1 MGRIPLFGR
10 VFLIKRNPFLSKT
23 YEDVV
28 ADGTV
33 EVKKEWVLARP
44 PPWFGKPERLSE
56 AQLEQILRF
65 AEVAMRTKGMKAS
78 PRLRVIKQTLKR
90 MGPTG
95 KAKARVPRFTMP
107 AILQIAEGKG
117 IKVPDELKELVSKRL
132 EELKLPAPT
141 PAPAPT
147 APPTPK
153 PAVLKP

>member
-1 MGRIPLFGR
+1 MARITLFGH
-10 VFLIKRNPFLSKT
+10 VYLIKRNPFLSDT
-23 YEDVV
+23 YASVV

-33 EVKKEWVLARP
+33 KVKKEWILSRP
-44 PPWFGKPERLSE
+44 APWFGNPGKLSV

-65 AEVAMRTKGMKAS
+65 ARVAMETRGMKA
-78 PRLRVIKQTLKR
+78 PDRLKTIKQTLKQ

-107 AILQIAEGKG
+107 AIIQIATEKG
-117 IKVPDELKELVSKRL
+117 IKVSDELKAMVEKRAG
-132 EELKLPAPT
+132 EIKV

-147 APPTPK
+147 APPTVR

>member
-44 PPWFGKPERLSE
+44 PPWFGNPKRLSE

-65 AEVAMRTKGMKAS
+65 AKVAMETKGMKGSA
-78 PRLRVIKQTLKR
+78 RLRVIKQTLK
-90 MGPTG
+90 GKPTG
-95 KAKARVPRFTMP
+95 KAKARVSRFTMP
-107 AILQIAEGKG
+107 AIIQIASEKG
-117 IKVPDELKELVSKRL
+117 IRVPDELKELVSKRL

-147 APPTPK
+147 APPTLK
-153 PAVLKP
+153 PAVIKP